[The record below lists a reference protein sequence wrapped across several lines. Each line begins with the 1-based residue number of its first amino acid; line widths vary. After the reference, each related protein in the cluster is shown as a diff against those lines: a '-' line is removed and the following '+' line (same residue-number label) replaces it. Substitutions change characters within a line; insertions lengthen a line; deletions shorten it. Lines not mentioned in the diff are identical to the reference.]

1 MTGREHISL
10 LGGLQGRLCT
20 HGSTGIIGQN
30 QQPWE
35 WCAALTDLTS
45 AREQDPAG
53 DEIAEIYVMVVEMRS
68 RSSLTSHHCRLI
80 FKMI

>member
-20 HGSTGIIGQN
+20 H
-30 QQPWE
+30 
-35 WCAALTDLTS
+35 ALTDLTS